1 MARAAIARRP
11 FEYRI
16 HVARLARQIAVHAVE
31 FEAGRQMIERDGDGR
46 RLFGADRQVR
56 QQQRQPRDASGYEAR
71 FHDCFLLN
79 PRAFPRIRGVTA
91 LALHSELP
99 QMPIIL
105 VMAGIALLAHFSRAR
120 WVAMAR
126 RALQLAVRAE
136 QRKVRIL
143 GVIEPPE
150 LPAIRRVAG
159 LALLSQCA
167 LVHVLARMAA
177 DAGGRRCSKRL
188 RRMALGAAHQPM

>member
-71 FHDCFLLN
+71 FHDVLLN
-79 PRAFPRIRGVTA
+79 ARAFPGIRRMAA

-105 VMAGIALLAHFSRAR
+105 VMAGIALLAHFSCAR

-177 DAGGRRCSKRL
+177 DAGGRRCSKGL
-188 RRMALGAAHQPM
+188 RRMALGAAHQSM